1 MLLPNQVEIL
11 LQSLE
16 LQVRTSTPLMSRVS
30 RASRVSPWWSQWY
43 ETAPPKTGVSGG
55 AQGLAMDVERAL
67 GAQAGQGAL
76 GNRWGDRDESRTSMG
91 ILKDTTN
98 MTLVQLQTSSSP
110 CKASWRFFS
119 PSCDMN
125 MGLIYVVGW
134 GKEGKQ
140 PLAIFCPFY
149 LIYSNFYLDLTFLG
163 PTSLKCSELSSQCL
177 RSQGWT
183 SIVQITQ
190 LSLSS
195 LEGLGL
201 QK

>member
-1 MLLPNQVEIL
+1 
-11 LQSLE
+11 
-16 LQVRTSTPLMSRVS
+16 
-30 RASRVSPWWSQWY
+30 
-43 ETAPPKTGVSGG
+43 
-55 AQGLAMDVERAL
+55 MDVERAP

-125 MGLIYVVGW
+125 MGLICVVGW

-149 LIYSNFYLDLTFLG
+149 PYLFKFLSWSHFLRANISEVLWIIFPVSQVSRMNLHCTNNPAVIKFLG
-163 PTSLKCSELSSQCL
+163 GTRPSEVNSAKKCCFDTKLLCFSGSMARYFAVWVSQKACPGVAQPNL
-177 RSQGWT
+177 RRSF
-183 SIVQITQ
+183 SF
-190 LSLSS
+190 
-195 LEGLGL
+195 
-201 QK
+201 